1 MAKAA
6 IALDGKQVTRLWQIF
21 IDPNTRGAFQLL
33 AEIKARVKATQDNR
47 RRITKLTRQ
56 FSGLIK

>member
-6 IALDGKQVTRLWQIF
+6 MPLDEKQATRLWQIF
-21 IDPNTRGAFQLL
+21 IDPNTRGTLQLL
-33 AEIKARVKATQDNR
+33 AEIKARVKATEDNR

-56 FSGLIK
+56 FPGLR